1 MPSKPPGPRAASWL
15 LIAAAFLLVAGG
27 VYGLTRAMDADEPP
41 ARGVQTSLSS
51 APIPDTPRPARP
63 ASAPPTEERA
73 PTVPLPPVPE
83 APDATDVTT
92 APRPSVPDPPSEGKT
107 FTEADA
113 KAALSEVRIEM
124 YATSW
129 CGSCR
134 RAREYLDFNAIP
146 YTEYDIDSDPE
157 AKARL
162 SMINPRRSIPTFQ
175 IDDIVQV
182 GFSAENFEHRLNQAV
197 RARLYR

>member
-1 MPSKPPGPRAASWL
+1 
-15 LIAAAFLLVAGG
+15 VA
-27 VYGLTRAMDADEPP
+27 
-41 ARGVQTSLSS
+41 
-51 APIPDTPRPARP
+51 
-63 ASAPPTEERA
+63 
-73 PTVPLPPVPE
+73 E
-83 APDATDVTT
+83 A
-92 APRPSVPDPPSEGKT
+92 KT

-134 RAREYLDFNAIP
+134 RAREYMDFNAIS

-162 SMINPRRSIPTFQ
+162 SMINPRKSIPTFQ

-182 GFSAENFEHRLNQAV
+182 GFSAENFEHRLNEAV
-197 RARLYR
+197 RVRLHR

>member
-1 MPSKPPGPRAASWL
+1 MPSKPPGPRAVSWI

-27 VYGLTRAMDADEPP
+27 VYGLTRAMDAEEPP
-41 ARGVQTSLSS
+41 PRGVQTSVSS
-51 APIPDTPRPARP
+51 SPLPDATRPSQPRTAATTEPPAR
-63 ASAPPTEERA
+63 A
-73 PTVPLPPVPE
+73 VPVPPVPE
-83 APDATDVTT
+83 PRDRADVST
-92 APRPSVPDPPSEGKT
+92 APRPPAPSTVAEAKT

-134 RAREYLDFNAIP
+134 RAREYMDFNAIS

-162 SMINPRRSIPTFQ
+162 SMINPRKSIPTFQ

-182 GFSAENFEHRLNQAV
+182 GFSAENFEHRLNEAV
-197 RARLYR
+197 RVRLHR